1 MLLSWYDIKERA
13 LKFSKKWENAKD
25 ERAEA
30 QSFLNDFF
38 DVFGVDRKR
47 VATFETKVPKEK
59 NRNGYIDLLWK
70 GIILIEMKSKGL
82 NLDKAYIQARDYLFN
97 LEDDDL
103 PEYTMVCD
111 FENIRLYCNNTGQ
124 IWTIKTSQLYQNIKL
139 FSVLAGHEKV
149 NILPVDKK
157 VDINAAIK
165 MAKLHDILKL
175 HGYTGHNL
183 EVYLVRLLFCL
194 FADHTGIFETNIF
207 YDYISKSKVDGSD
220 LSYRLGKLFEILDTP
235 ISERDKQT
243 LLSEELKR
251 FSYINGTLFREKL
264 PLADFDYKM
273 RKILLEC
280 CCLNWGYISPA
291 IFGSIFQGVMNQ
303 HERRLVGA
311 HYTSEENIL
320 KLIKPLFLDELWE
333 EFNKKKNNSKQLKE
347 FHDKLCKL
355 TFLDPACGCG
365 NFLIISYREIRTLEL
380 EVLKLLY
387 KDYRQFTIMNINNYC
402 KVNVDQFYGIEIEEF
417 PSQIA
422 KVGMWL
428 IDHQMNTI
436 VAEYFGIYYARLP
449 LKQSAKIINDNAL
462 MINWESIISKNDLS
476 YILGNPPFV
485 GARYKNEEQKSE
497 LFKVLGDVNGAGNLD
512 YVAAWFIKAANF
524 MNGSNTLSAF
534 VATNSIAQG
543 EQVKLL
549 WNVLFEKYKIQI
561 NFAYQTFKW
570 SNEARGKA
578 AVHCVIIGFSSFA
591 TDRKKLIYDENSI
604 KTFAKNI
611 NPYLIDAPTFFISR
625 RSLPLC
631 NVPQMHFGSM
641 ANDGGFLILNKEEK
655 NEIIKHEP
663 IAAKYIHTFMMGYE
677 FINNIERYCLWLVDA
692 TPLELKKMPM
702 VLERIYNVQKIRSQS
717 KRSATKDLSNTPS
730 LFGEIRQPNTTYIAV
745 PKVSSEKRK
754 YIPIGFLESEVIAGD
769 KLFLIPNASLY
780 HFGILTSKVH
790 MAWVR
795 TVAGRLKSDY
805 SYSNTIVYNNFPWPE
820 HTEKQKEKIEKAAK
834 EILDARALY
843 PDTSFADLYNSLTM
857 PVELLKAHNKLD
869 KAVISA
875 YSSSRFN
882 TEAEI
887 VENLIKRYHKLID
900 KHNIII
906 NKKSVKKLNKKA
918 ENQYVINV

>member
-1 MLLSWYDIKERA
+1 MLLSWNDIKERA
-13 LKFSKKWENAKD
+13 FKFSEKWENAKD
-25 ERAEA
+25 ERSEA

-38 DVFGVDRKR
+38 DVFGVERKR
-47 VATFETKVPKEK
+47 VATFETKVPKGK

-82 NLDKAYIQARDYLFN
+82 NLDKAYTQARDYMFN
-97 LEDDDL
+97 LEDEDL

-124 IWTIKTSQLYQNIKL
+124 IWTFKTSKLHQNIKL
-139 FSVLAGHEKV
+139 FSDLSGYKMV
-149 NILPVDKK
+149 NTSPIDKE
-157 VDINAAIK
+157 VDIKAAIK

-175 HGYTGHNL
+175 HGYIGHNL

-194 FADHTGIFETNIF
+194 FADHTGIFEMNIF
-207 YDYISKSKVDGSD
+207 YEYISKSRVDGSD
-220 LSYRLGKLFEILDTP
+220 MSYRLGKLFEILDTP
-235 ISERDKQT
+235 ISERNKQI
-243 LLSEELKR
+243 LLSDELKK

-280 CCLNWGYISPA
+280 CSLNWGYISPA

-303 HERRLVGA
+303 HERRLLGA

-355 TFLDPACGCG
+355 KFLDPACGCG
-365 NFLIISYREIRTLEL
+365 NFLIISYREIRILEL

-387 KDYRQFTIMNINNYC
+387 KDYRQFTILNINNYC

-449 LKQSAKIINDNAL
+449 LKQSAKIINGNAL
-462 MINWESIISKNDLS
+462 TINWDSLVSKNDLS

-485 GARYKNEEQKSE
+485 GARYMNKDQKNE
-497 LFKVLGDVNGAGNLD
+497 LLNVLGSINGAGNLD
-512 YVAAWFIKAANF
+512 YVAAWFKKAAEF
-524 MNGSNTLSAF
+524 MNGSESLAAF
-534 VATNSIAQG
+534 VSTNSITQG

-549 WNVLFEKYKIQI
+549 WNVLFERYKIQI

-570 SNEARGKA
+570 SNEAKGNA
-578 AVHCVIIGFSSFA
+578 AVHCVIIGFSNHVI
-591 TDRKKLIYDENSI
+591 DRKKIIYDENST
-604 KTFAKNI
+604 KTYAKII
-611 NPYLIDAPTFFISR
+611 NPYLIDAPTVFISR

-631 NVPQMHFGSM
+631 DVPHMVFGSM

-655 NEIIKHEP
+655 NGILKHEP
-663 IAAKYIHTFMMGYE
+663 IAAKYIHTFMMGNE
-677 FINNIERYCLWLVDA
+677 FINKIERYCIWLVGA
-692 TPLELKKMPM
+692 TPSELKKMPLVM
-702 VLERIYNVQKIRSQS
+702 ERVYNVQKIRSQS
-717 KRSATKDLSNTPS
+717 KRIATKALSNTPS
-730 LFGEIRQPNTTYIAV
+730 LFGEIRQPNSTYIAI
-745 PKVSSEKRK
+745 PKVSSERRR
-754 YIPIGFLESEVIAGD
+754 YIPIGFLEPEVIAGD
-769 KLFLIPNASLY
+769 KLFLIPNANLY
-780 HFGILTSKVH
+780 HFGILTSLAH
-790 MAWVR
+790 MAWIR

-820 HTEKQKEKIEKAAK
+820 PTDQQKQNIEKTAK
-834 EILDARALY
+834 EVLDARALY
-843 PDTSFADLYNSLTM
+843 PDTSLADLYNSLTM
-857 PVELLKAHNKLD
+857 PIELLKAHNKLD
-869 KAVISA
+869 KAVMVA
-875 YSSSRFN
+875 YSSKRFKN
-882 TEAEI
+882 EAEI
-887 VENLIKRYHKLID
+887 VEYLINRYQELYD
-900 KHNIII
+900 NQSNIKQRI
-906 NKKSVKKLNKKA
+906 NQKTEKIC
-918 ENQYVINV
+918 VINV